1 MRNVML
7 EFADDQGL
15 LRVDGSASVHELMLY
30 SNDIYQMG
38 RRHAI
43 DDLFEGKGVPASWAE
58 DEEMEQ
64 EFWDRMEALVKERK
78 ERIEG

>member
-15 LRVDGSASVHELMLY
+15 LRVDGSASVHDLMLY
-30 SNDIYQMG
+30 SDHIYQMG

-43 DDLFEGKGVPASWAE
+43 DDLVDGKGVPACWAE
-58 DEEMEQ
+58 DEEMDQ
-64 EFWDRMEALVKERK
+64 EFWDRMEALVNERK
-78 ERIEG
+78 ERIKG